1 MTGPPNPAGR
11 SSRSMQTIEKRM
23 SQKKQRLNLVLSS
36 DDYKE
41 IKKEAI
47 DQGRPLSKIILEM
60 VQEKLKERKN
70 ALHEIQN
77 PDK

>member
-1 MTGPPNPAGR
+1 
-11 SSRSMQTIEKRM
+11 M